1 MSTARSRDP
10 DTLENNGRRGKAKY
24 LTAKVVSR
32 HESATAHALSLPSVT
47 EESSE
52 YSRKLKKSARRLSR
66 HSIAANDGV
75 TSWCRAS
82 FNPILN
88 CLFLRR
94 DKGKQVSSAGLPSR
108 DNCCCRPELAK
119 RKTIAAADE

>member
-75 TSWCRAS
+75 TFLVSRELQSQFEMVFFCAELRA
-82 FNPILN
+82 N
-88 CLFLRR
+88 R
-94 DKGKQVSSAGLPSR
+94 
-108 DNCCCRPELAK
+108 
-119 RKTIAAADE
+119 